1 MIAHLFKAVL
11 LSLIRTIPG
20 LIALTAILAANLVV
34 TALSLAVFA
43 LRGGRSR
50 AVSGA
55 PAAAGHKLL
64 LVAPFAPGKESGG
77 SKAVLDLANTLS
89 GSFDLATHVIP
100 KDGPRGG
107 VAQRLAVALLRP
119 LPIPEHCRRVMFG
132 DASLAR
138 AIRGADTVLFEFA
151 LTAVYL
157 CFGDTGGKRV
167 IVRDHEVLIRKQ
179 AMEAEAARGLDK
191 LAWWLRLGSCWLVT
205 LASYARA
212 HLIITL
218 TDADAA
224 AIARAFPFLASRTV
238 AVPAPFDPPVLE
250 FTPPRAGPRELL
262 MVANFHHSPNKDGLR
277 WFLRECA
284 PHLEPGFTLHLC
296 GNDSALSPEDFQ
308 SPHLA
313 IQRHGFVA
321 RDEDLAALANIG
333 VAPIVSG
340 GGVRIK
346 NLFLG
351 ALGKALATTPLG
363 NEGIGFVD
371 GAHALVAATGPE
383 LAARLNEAGRNP
395 DYVAKLGEAA
405 AAHIRTNFRQ
415 EAVRARLLSI
425 VRSPSRPGEL
435 AV

>member
-1 MIAHLFKAVL
+1 
-11 LSLIRTIPG
+11 LSLIRTISG
-20 LIALTAILAANLVV
+20 LIALSAILALNLAVC
-34 TALSLAVFA
+34 ALSLAVFA
-43 LRGGRSR
+43 LRGGRPR
-50 AVSGA
+50 ARS
-55 PAAAGHKLL
+55 PASPTGAGHKLL

-77 SKAVLDLANTLS
+77 SKAVLDLAHTLS
-89 GSFDLATHVIP
+89 GPFELQTQVIP
-100 KDGPRGG
+100 KDGRRGG
-107 VAQRLAVALLRP
+107 VWSRLAVALLRP
-119 LPIPEHCRRVMFG
+119 LPIPEHCRRLMFG
-132 DASLAR
+132 DAALAQ
-138 AIRGADTVLFEFA
+138 AIRGADIVLFEFA

-157 CFGDTGGKRV
+157 CFGATAGKRV

-191 LAWWLRLGSCWLVT
+191 LTWWLRLGSCWLVT
-205 LASYARA
+205 LSSYARA

-218 TDADAA
+218 TEADAA
-224 AIARAFPFLASRTV
+224 AIARAFPFFASRTV
-238 AVPAPFDPPVLE
+238 AVPAPFEAPVLE

-296 GNDSALSPEDFQ
+296 GNDAALSPEDFE

-333 VAPIVSG
+333 VAPIISG

-363 NEGIGFVD
+363 NEGIGFED
-371 GAHALVAATGPE
+371 GIHALIADSGKE
-383 LAARLNEAGRNP
+383 LAARLNAAARDP
-395 DYVAKLGEAA
+395 DYVARLGAAA
-405 AAHIRTNFRQ
+405 AAHIQTRFRQ
-415 EAVRARLLSI
+415 EAVRAHLLSI

-435 AV
+435 GV

>member
-1 MIAHLFKAVL
+1 MYDRAPFRTAL
-11 LSLIRTIPG
+11 LSLIRTISG
-20 LIALTAILAANLVV
+20 LIALAAILAANLAVC
-34 TALSLAVFA
+34 ALSLAVFA
-43 LRGGRSR
+43 LRGGRAR
-50 AVSGA
+50 MPSG
-55 PAAAGHKLL
+55 GHKLL

-89 GSFDLATHVIP
+89 GPFELTTQVIP
-100 KDGPRGG
+100 KSSANGG
-107 VAQRLAVALLRP
+107 ALAGLGVALLRP

-132 DASLAR
+132 DAALAQ
-138 AIRGADTVLFEFA
+138 AIRGTDAVLFEFA

-157 CFGDTGGKRV
+157 CFGGTSGKRV

-224 AIARAFPFLASRTV
+224 AIARAFPFFAARTV
-238 AVPAPFDPPVLE
+238 AVPAPFDAPVLE
-250 FTPPRAGPRELL
+250 STPPRAGPRELL

-296 GNDSALSPEDFQ
+296 GNDTALSPEDFE

-313 IQRHGFVA
+313 IRRHGFVA

-333 VAPIVSG
+333 VAPIISG

-371 GAHALVAATGPE
+371 GTHALIAATGKE
-383 LAARLNEAGRNP
+383 LADRLNRAGRDP
-395 DYVAKLGEAA
+395 DYVARLGDGA
-405 AAHIRTNFRQ
+405 AAHIRARFRQ
-415 EAVRARLLSI
+415 EAVRARLIEI
-425 VRSPSRPGEL
+425 VRSPSRPGE
-435 AV
+435 VGV

>member
-1 MIAHLFKAVL
+1 MMRPTFRVAL
-11 LSLIRTIPG
+11 LSLIRTISG
-20 LIALTAILAANLVV
+20 LIALSAILAANLAVCAV
-34 TALSLAVFA
+34 SLAVFA
-43 LRGGRSR
+43 LRGGRAR
-50 AVSGA
+50 DRSGTG
-55 PAAAGHKLL
+55 AGHKLL

-89 GSFDLATHVIP
+89 GPFDLQTHVIP
-100 KDGPRGG
+100 KASSGG
-107 VAQRLAVALLRP
+107 GFLARLGVTLLRP

-132 DASLAR
+132 DASLAQ
-138 AIRGADTVLFEFA
+138 AIRGTDTVLFEFA

-157 CFGDTGGKRV
+157 CFGDTAGKRV
-167 IVRDHEVLIRKQ
+167 IVRDHEVLVRKQ
-179 AMEAEAARGLDK
+179 AMEACAARGFEK
-191 LAWWLRLGSCWLVT
+191 LGWWLRLGSCWLVT

-218 TDADAA
+218 TEADAA
-224 AIARAFPFLASRTV
+224 AIARAFPFFSSRTV
-238 AVPAPFDPPVLE
+238 AVPAPFEAPVLE
-250 FTPPRAGPRELL
+250 FTPPRADPRALL

-333 VAPIVSG
+333 VAPIISG

-371 GAHALVAATGPE
+371 GTHALIASTGPA
-383 LAARLNEAGRNP
+383 LAARLNQAGRDP
-395 DYVAKLGEAA
+395 DYVARLGEAA
-405 AAHIRTNFRQ
+405 AAHIRTQFRQ
-415 EAVRARLLSI
+415 EAVRARLIAI

-435 AV
+435 GV